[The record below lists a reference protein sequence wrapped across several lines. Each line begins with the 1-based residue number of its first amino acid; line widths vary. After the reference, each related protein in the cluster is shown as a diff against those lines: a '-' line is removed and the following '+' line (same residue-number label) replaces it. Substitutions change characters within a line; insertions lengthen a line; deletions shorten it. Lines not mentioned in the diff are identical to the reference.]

1 MIFTPQ
7 VYPLSF
13 SANLQRNELEYSN
26 QVILPPEILAHQ
38 KNYEGDVLFFELR
51 NMEKKMNVG
60 VYEFTDIP
68 DVCYIPYYFMR
79 SLGIKEGDRIQV
91 ELLSFH
97 PPPATSI
104 VLKPQEHAF
113 LELYD
118 PKLLLENYMS
128 QYYPIVS
135 LNDVIRIRDKDI
147 DYCLLVTKLEPS
159 DVVQTINCDISL
171 EFEDAID
178 FVPRALPSAPPI
190 SPMAATIKSSVPP
203 IPPPTMNS
211 SPASSSINQV
221 NKVGGGGTLPY
232 SNYKM
237 SSPVP
242 HPSYKTNTFIPFQ
255 GKGRRLGDK

>member
-26 QVILPPEILAHQ
+26 QIILPPEILAHQ

-68 DVCYIPYYFMR
+68 DICYIPYYFMQ

-178 FVPRALPSAPPI
+178 FVPLALPSAPPN
-190 SPMAATIKSSVPP
+190 
-203 IPPPTMNS
+203 PPPTMNS
-211 SPASSSINQV
+211 SLVSSSINQT

-237 SSPVP
+237 SSPLP

-255 GKGRRLGDK
+255 GKGHRLGGK